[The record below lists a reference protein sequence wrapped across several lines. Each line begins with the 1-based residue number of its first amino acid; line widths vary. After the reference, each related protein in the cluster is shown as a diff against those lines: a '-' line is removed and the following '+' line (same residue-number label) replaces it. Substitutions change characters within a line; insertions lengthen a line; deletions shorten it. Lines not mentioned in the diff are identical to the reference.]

1 LIPLYSAIANR
12 VDRMRLIGFVGL
24 FFVANLVVFYA
35 LAQAGTPGLGVAFF
49 VWVGIFNM
57 MIVAQFW
64 SFANDVYTTDEGKRL
79 FPLVGFGA
87 SAGAVAGSFLA
98 GTLIAPVG
106 VYQLMLVAAVIL
118 VASLVLTNVVDARER
133 RKKEGHLPAPDTTA
147 EMPAAT
153 TAELRIA
160 TTAEM
165 RAARGEEQ
173 PIHREGPFQ
182 LVYRNRYLLLIAL
195 MILVLNWVNS
205 TGEYIVSRTVTDAA
219 RAQAAMAG
227 SPSEEV
233 IIGQFYAGYTG
244 VVNLAALV
252 IQLFMVSRIVKYF
265 GVKNAILIM
274 PLIALGGYAI
284 LAFYPVLAVV
294 RWAKTAEN
302 ATDYSLQNTLR
313 HMLFLPTTRDQKY
326 KAKQAID
333 GFFVRA
339 GDVLSAL
346 LVFGGTT
353 YLAMR
358 PPGFAVFNIVLVLI
372 WLALAYAVGR
382 EFKRRTGEL
391 TGQDLRSR

>member
-1 LIPLYSAIANR
+1 
-12 VDRMRLIGFVGL
+12 
-24 FFVANLVVFYA
+24 
-35 LAQAGTPGLGVAFF
+35 
-49 VWVGIFNM
+49 
-57 MIVAQFW
+57 
-64 SFANDVYTTDEGKRL
+64 
-79 FPLVGFGA
+79 
-87 SAGAVAGSFLA
+87 
-98 GTLIAPVG
+98 
-106 VYQLMLVAAVIL
+106 
-118 VASLVLTNVVDARER
+118 
-133 RKKEGHLPAPDTTA
+133 
-147 EMPAAT
+147 
-153 TAELRIA
+153 
-160 TTAEM
+160 
-165 RAARGEEQ
+165 
-173 PIHREGPFQ
+173 
-182 LVYRNRYLLLIAL
+182 
-195 MILVLNWVNS
+195 
-205 TGEYIVSRTVTDAA
+205 VSRTVTDAA